1 MLINKLII
9 FLLTWSNIQKRLLIA
24 FLDVFI
30 VVFCLWISLSVD
42 VQRLLVPNKLDIF
55 IIFYS
60 VCLALPIFSYFDL
73 YRSAIRYIGFR
84 EIWGITKATILLAA
98 LGLLI
103 NLLFFDGSKS
113 FLFFYN
119 FWILLLLSI
128 CSSRLFASWILT
140 EKSLSSNVIIYGAGA
155 GGIQLASALR
165 FSRELKP
172 IAYIDENETIQ
183 GNFLNGIKVF
193 KPSKLPA
200 LIKEKEVEEVL
211 IAIPSAKKF
220 ELNRIVSS
228 IGDLSIKVRV
238 LPGVEELAQGKISV
252 SDLKILD
259 ITDLL
264 GREATV
270 PHQELLIKNIRDK
283 NVMVSGAGGSIGA
296 ELCRQISKI
305 GPKKLV
311 LFEISEAALYSID
324 KELENY
330 GLQVEICPIL
340 GNVNDKGRLQE
351 VCRSFSIQTIYHA
364 AAYKQVPMV
373 EMNTIQSLENNIVG
387 TLNCALVAME
397 YKVETFVLISTDK
410 AVRPTNVMGAS
421 KRFSE
426 LIIQSLSQRNEKNQ
440 NTKFTIVRFGNVL
453 GSSSSVVPLF
463 REQIKKGGPV
473 TVTDPEIVRYFM
485 SIPEAAELVIQ
496 AGSLGVGGEVFVLDM
511 GNPIKIYDLAKKM
524 IRLSGLEVFDMETK
538 EGDIEIEF
546 SGLREGEKLFE
557 ELIIGDEVSKT
568 QHDRILKAD
577 EESLEWEEVETF
589 LSKFKEAFKTRNER
603 QAHDLLINS
612 VSVFKPYSGL
622 NDLIYKSNKNRNIR

>member
-1 MLINKLII
+1 M
-9 FLLTWSNIQKRLLIA
+9 
-24 FLDVFI
+24 
-30 VVFCLWISLSVD
+30 
-42 VQRLLVPNKLDIF
+42 
-55 IIFYS
+55 
-60 VCLALPIFSYFDL
+60 
-73 YRSAIRYIGFR
+73 
-84 EIWGITKATILLAA
+84 
-98 LGLLI
+98 
-103 NLLFFDGSKS
+103 
-113 FLFFYN
+113 
-119 FWILLLLSI
+119 
-128 CSSRLFASWILT
+128 
-140 EKSLSSNVIIYGAGA
+140 
-155 GGIQLASALR
+155 
-165 FSRELKP
+165 
-172 IAYIDENETIQ
+172 
-183 GNFLNGIKVF
+183 
-193 KPSKLPA
+193 
-200 LIKEKEVEEVL
+200 
-211 IAIPSAKKF
+211 
-220 ELNRIVSS
+220 
-228 IGDLSIKVRV
+228 SIKVRV

-283 NVMVSGAGGSIGA
+283 NVMVTGAGGSIGA

-546 SGLREGEKLFE
+546 TGLREGEKPVSYTHLT
-557 ELIIGDEVSKT
+557 LPPNREV
-568 QHDRILKAD
+568 
-577 EESLEWEEVETF
+577 
-589 LSKFKEAFKTRNER
+589 
-603 QAHDLLINS
+603 
-612 VSVFKPYSGL
+612 
-622 NDLIYKSNKNRNIR
+622 